1 MYEVYVNIDRYDTD
15 GWDKVVIF
23 KGSEEGEAAVYN
35 ALDNLLVAMGFTEYA
50 IQHENP
56 NFVKADGSVRGVEIN
71 VSRVGDG

>member
-15 GWDKVVIF
+15 GWDRVVIF
-23 KGSEEGEAAVYN
+23 KGNEDDAAAVYN